1 MLDTPQRGE
10 KSTVSDQTYPQAP
23 PPGYQQQPPPKK
35 SHTLRNVLLVVLLL
49 GVLFVG
55 GCLALIG
62 GAANEVSKSIDKS
75 IAEEAA
81 NDKPKDVTEGKAFT
95 HDDYAVDAGWKVE
108 KAEFGG
114 GVTITN
120 ARVTNNAEEGR
131 SAWLTF
137 TFYNGKENLA
147 EVSCTSNELQKGE
160 SSKLDCSSLSDE
172 PATGYKTIKVADAF

>member
-1 MLDTPQRGE
+1 MT
-10 KSTVSDQTYPQAP
+10 DQTQQPYPPQ
-23 PPGYQQQPPPKK
+23 GYQQQPPPKK
-35 SHTLRNVLLVVLLL
+35 SHTLRNVLLVMLLL
-49 GVLFVG
+49 GVLFIG
-55 GCLALIG
+55 GCLALLG

-81 NDKPKDVTEGKAFT
+81 NDKPKEVTAGKAFT
-95 HDDYAVDAGWKVE
+95 HDDYAIDAGWKVE

-120 ARVTNNAEEGR
+120 ARVTNNATEGR
-131 SAWLTF
+131 SAFLTF

-147 EVSCTSNELQKGE
+147 EVNCTSNELQEGE
-160 SSKLDCSSLSDE
+160 ASKLDCSSLSDE

>member
-1 MLDTPQRGE
+1 MT
-10 KSTVSDQTYPQAP
+10 DQTQQPYPPQ
-23 PPGYQQQPPPKK
+23 GYQQPPPPPKK
-35 SHTLRNVLLVVLLL
+35 SHTLRNILLVVVLLFVLLV
-49 GVLFVG
+49 G
-55 GCLALIG
+55 GCFALLG

-95 HDDYAVDAGWKVE
+95 HDDYAIDAGWKVG
-108 KAEFGG
+108 KAEFGN

-120 ARVTNNAEEGR
+120 ARVTNNADEGR
-131 SAWLTF
+131 SAFLTF

-160 SSKLDCSSLSDE
+160 ASKLDCSSLSDE